1 VPSKLPKALFI
12 EVFGRVWEHS
22 PWIAEATYDA
32 GIGPAQDT
40 AEGLHAAMTAIMRKA
55 GPEQQKALLAAHP
68 DLAGK
73 LAAAG
78 ELTPE
83 STGEQ
88 ASAGLDRLT
97 GDERVRFTALNEAY
111 KARFGI
117 PFIMAVKGA
126 SKAAILDAFETRLKN
141 TREQEFATALGQ
153 VETISLLRL
162 KDLLPR

>member
-1 VPSKLPKALFI
+1 MTKAM
-12 EVFGRVWEHS
+12 R
-22 PWIAEATYDA
+22 A
-32 GIGPAQDT
+32 GSHDQ
-40 AEGLHAAMTAIMRKA
+40 R
-55 GPEQQKALLAAHP
+55 KALLLAHP

-83 STGEQ
+83 SSQEQ

-117 PFIMAVKGA
+117 PFIIAVKGMGKDEIVA
-126 SKAAILDAFETRLKN
+126 AFEARLKSSP
-141 TREQEFATALGQ
+141 EQEFETALGQ
-153 VETISLLRL
+153 VETITLLRL
-162 KDLLPR
+162 KELLPG